1 MAYFAKITFAT
12 IFDMW
17 WKLILIMWDFAP
29 LPCDFEFQM
38 SILNYF
44 RRKSNILPEPSERLS
59 NLIPLRAIAAANE
72 EVSNLVHT
80 TQSSHPKK
88 RLRRTNKNNVCS
100 PSQLRAEMGEAALKL
115 GMTTASRNY
124 SAKLSMRMNKST
136 MRGLKKYMLWRGN
149 GRDVENRVN

>member
-1 MAYFAKITFAT
+1 
-12 IFDMW
+12 
-17 WKLILIMWDFAP
+17 
-29 LPCDFEFQM
+29 M

-44 RRKSNILPEPSERLS
+44 RRKSNILPEPSGRLL

-80 TQSSHPKK
+80 TQSSQPKK
-88 RLRRTNKNNVCS
+88 HLRRTNKNDVYS
-100 PSQLRAEMGEAALKL
+100 SQLRAEMGEAAVKL

-124 SAKLSMRMNKST
+124 SAKLSMRIKQKHHARFRKCMF
-136 MRGLKKYMLWRGN
+136 WRGN